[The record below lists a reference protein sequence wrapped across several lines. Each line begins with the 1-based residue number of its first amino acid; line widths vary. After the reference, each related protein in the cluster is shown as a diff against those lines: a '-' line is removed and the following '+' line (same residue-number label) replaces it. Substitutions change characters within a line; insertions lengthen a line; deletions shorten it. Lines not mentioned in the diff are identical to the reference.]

1 MDWNAILDVL
11 QWVLYFVLG
20 GLAIYMNVSG
30 KAKGLK
36 QALTDFVT
44 NIVIYI
50 NEAEDEH
57 DKIGAEKKAEVVA
70 KLYDMLPKT
79 AQKIISKDLIDEVVE
94 NVFQE
99 VKAYAVKQLDKAVET
114 ATDVVEDVNEKIEG
128 NGTTTTKA
136 KTTKAKTTRKKTT
149 AKKKATTETESN

>member
-57 DKIGAEKKAEVVA
+57 DKIGAEKKSEVVA

-114 ATDVVEDVNEKIEG
+114 ATDVVENVNDKIEEKE
-128 NGTTTTKA
+128 TKA
-136 KTTKAKTTRKKTT
+136 TKTTKAKTTRKKTT
-149 AKKKATTETESN
+149 AKKKTTNEIKTESE